1 MPRHRR
7 AEDVGNLSG
16 QPNPPLLTLVY
27 VSTFKHACA
36 QDVGRGAF
44 SRNLSALVASP
55 GGPRQVSVSGCIS
68 GAHANGRQYGSWG
81 VPEPSISQL

>member
-36 QDVGRGAF
+36 QEVGRAGGF
-44 SRNLSALVASP
+44 LQESLSPCRQSR
-55 GGPRQVSVSGCIS
+55 R
-68 GAHANGRQYGSWG
+68 
-81 VPEPSISQL
+81 SQTSQCQWLY